1 MATGKILVTGGL
13 GFIGSHTITSLADQ
27 NEDIVIIDNLSN
39 SEIVVLDHIKS
50 ITGKKYNFYK
60 GDVRDSDLIYEIL
73 RKHEISS
80 VFHFAGLKA
89 VGESLSKP
97 LEYFDCNV
105 SGAIALF
112 KAMQLANVKRLVFS
126 SSCTVY
132 GNNLKSPI
140 NENAPRS
147 SNNPY
152 GRTKLMIEEMLE
164 DISLDQS
171 WSIARLRYFNPI
183 GAHPSFLL
191 GEKPN
196 GIPNNLMPYLT
207 QVASG
212 KLECLNVFGG
222 DYPTPDGSGIRDY
235 IHVMDLADGHVSA
248 FKYIQDH
255 QGLKTFNL
263 CTGYG
268 TSVLNLIKT
277 FEEVNKVKV
286 PFKIVDRRLGDI
298 SEIYADTS
306 LASKVLNWSAKR
318 TLRDMCHD
326 SWQWQLRLNG
336 N

>member
-1 MATGKILVTGGL
+1 MTTSAILVTGGL

-39 SEIVVLDHIKS
+39 SEIDVLDRIKS
-50 ITGKKYNFYK
+50 ITGKEYTFHQ
-60 GDVRDSDLIYEIL
+60 GDVRDTDLIYEIL
-73 RKHEISS
+73 CKYEISS

-89 VGESLSKP
+89 VSESVLKP

-105 SGAIALF
+105 SGAISLL
-112 KAMQLANVKRLVFS
+112 KAMQRANIKRLIFS

-132 GNNLKSPI
+132 GNNLELPI
-140 NENAPRS
+140 KENATRS

-152 GRTKLMIEEMLE
+152 GRTKLMIEEILE
-164 DISLDQS
+164 DISHDHS

-183 GAHPSFLL
+183 GAHPSFLI

-196 GIPNNLMPYLT
+196 GPPNNLMPYLT

-235 IHVMDLADGHVSA
+235 IHVMDLAEGHVSA
-248 FKYIQDH
+248 FKYIQNH

-263 CTGYG
+263 GTGYG

-277 FEEVNKVKV
+277 FEEVNQIKV
-286 PFKIVDRRLGDI
+286 PFKIVDRRIGDVA
-298 SEIYADTS
+298 EIYANTS
-306 LASKVLNWSAKR
+306 LANNLLNWRAKR
-318 TLRDMCHD
+318 TLSDMCQD
-326 SWQWQLRLNG
+326 SWQWQLKLNG

>member
-1 MATGKILVTGGL
+1 MATGTILVTGGL

-39 SEIVVLDHIKS
+39 SEISVLDRIKN
-50 ITGKKYNFYK
+50 ITGKKYTFYE
-60 GDVRDSDLIYEIL
+60 GDVRDTDLIYEIL
-73 RKHEISS
+73 RKYKISS

-89 VGESLSKP
+89 VGESVLKP

-105 SGAIALF
+105 SGAISLF
-112 KAMQLANVKRLVFS
+112 KAMQLANVKRLIFS

-132 GNNLKSPI
+132 GNNSKSPI
-140 NENAPRS
+140 NENTPRS

-164 DISLDQS
+164 DISHDHS

-183 GAHPSFLL
+183 GAHPSFLI

-196 GIPNNLMPYLT
+196 GTPNNLMPYLT

-255 QGLKTFNL
+255 QGLNTFNL
-263 CTGYG
+263 GTGHG
-268 TSVLNLIKT
+268 TSVLNLIQT
-277 FEEVNKVKV
+277 FEEVNKIKV
-286 PFKIVDRRLGDI
+286 SFKIVDRRLGDI

-306 LASKVLNWSAKR
+306 LASKVLNWRAKR

-326 SWQWQLRLNG
+326 SWQWQLKLNG

>member
-1 MATGKILVTGGL
+1 MATGTILVTGGL
-13 GFIGSHTITSLADQ
+13 GFIGSHTITSLADHG
-27 NEDIVIIDNLSN
+27 EDIVIIDNLSN
-39 SEIVVLDHIKS
+39 SEIAVLDCIKS
-50 ITGKKYNFYK
+50 ITGKEYNFYE
-60 GDVRDSDLIYEIL
+60 GDVRDADLIYEIL
-73 RKHEISS
+73 RKHKISA

-89 VGESLSKP
+89 VGESVSKP

-105 SGAIALF
+105 SGAISLLN
-112 KAMQLANVKRLVFS
+112 AMQKANVKRLIFS

-164 DISLDQS
+164 DISSDQS
-171 WSIARLRYFNPI
+171 WSISRLRYFNPI

-212 KLECLNVFGG
+212 KLECLNVFGC

-263 CTGYG
+263 GTGYG

-306 LASKVLNWSAKR
+306 LASKVLNWRAKR
-318 TLRDMCHD
+318 TLRDMCRD
-326 SWQWQLRLNG
+326 SWQWQLKLNG